1 MIKNI
6 YQKKPCSEL
15 RVSTTW
21 QEKELGGILIDKEEV
36 KLSPIIDI
44 FVYIENFIDF
54 NKKTKTP
61 RLKK

>member
-54 NKKTKTP
+54 NKKTKTL